1 MGAQLHEG
9 EPATS
14 FSGSAD
20 NNCVELAASDTALAL
35 RESDTP
41 TTVLHT
47 HRPQLT
53 ALLRHIRTTTPRT
66 VTP

>member
-1 MGAQLHEG
+1 MPEITWQKS
-9 EPATS
+9 S
-14 FSGSAD
+14 FSGSAET
-20 NNCVELAASDTALAL
+20 NCIEIGATPLTLAL

-53 ALLRHIRTTTPRT
+53 ALLRHIKTTTARR
-66 VTP
+66 